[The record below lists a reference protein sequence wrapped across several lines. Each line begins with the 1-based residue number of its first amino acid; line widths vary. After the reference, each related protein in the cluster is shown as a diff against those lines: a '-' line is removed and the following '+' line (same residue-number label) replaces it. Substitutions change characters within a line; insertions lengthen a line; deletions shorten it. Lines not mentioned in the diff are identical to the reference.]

1 MIEKIK
7 EWSGVVALVI
17 LAIMILPSLFTNP
30 TFGGGTRY
38 PNGISADTTSPV
50 AGEVRGTDLTI
61 TDDATISGGVLN
73 VPTAANATST
83 ATVGCVNSYPT
94 SSATVIH
101 LAYNTTSSTSTVEG
115 QSNGMVGFKYGIC
128 P

>member
-73 VPTAANATST
+73 VPTAASATST
-83 ATVGCVNSYPT
+83 ITVGGLQMYAT
-94 SSATVIH
+94 SSATSICVFPSI
-101 LAYNTTSSTSTVEG
+101 LGATTSSFAGTLY
-115 QSNGMVGFKYGIC
+115 FRYGTAPC
-128 P
+128 QL